1 VTLYNSVEAILSKIK
16 LLNKLNNVNLEEI
29 VYMKD
34 VYREFTNIKDGKKI
48 YKVYT
53 LLYNL
58 WFVFYSKKSF
68 SYNNRNW

>member
-1 VTLYNSVEAILSKIK
+1 MTLYNSVEAILSKIK

-58 WFVFYSKKSF
+58 
-68 SYNNRNW
+68 